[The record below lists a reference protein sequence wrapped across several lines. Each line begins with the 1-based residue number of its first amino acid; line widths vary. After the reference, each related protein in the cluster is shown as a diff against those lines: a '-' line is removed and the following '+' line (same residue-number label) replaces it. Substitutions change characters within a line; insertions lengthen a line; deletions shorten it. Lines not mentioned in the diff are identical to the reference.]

1 MGDSPDALYLK
12 LVEYDIMIHGI
23 KRIIKLEKNS

>member
-1 MGDSPDALYLK
+1 MGDFPDDLYIQ

-23 KRIIKLEKNS
+23 KRIIKVEKNS